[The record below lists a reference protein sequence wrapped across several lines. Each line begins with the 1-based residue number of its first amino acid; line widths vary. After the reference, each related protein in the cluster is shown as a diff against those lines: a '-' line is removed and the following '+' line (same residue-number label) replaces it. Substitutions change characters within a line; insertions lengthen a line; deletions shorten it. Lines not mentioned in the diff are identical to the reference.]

1 MLRVG
6 TGEGSCTR
14 HRQACILCLEVWICL
29 MGNGYVLKFWK
40 RSWVLERPTSST
52 VESGFGGDMI
62 PGRAAR
68 IIYDP
73 GERKLGRTVK

>member
-6 TGEGSCTR
+6 TGEGGWTR

-29 MGNGYVLKFWK
+29 MGNGYFLKFWK
-40 RSWVLERPTSST
+40 WSWVLERPTQQHYGN
-52 VESGFGGDMI
+52 GFGGNMI

-68 IIYDP
+68 SIYDP

>member
-1 MLRVG
+1 MG
-6 TGEGSCTR
+6 TSLVPSIETSVPTPEGGR
-14 HRQACILCLEVWICL
+14 
-29 MGNGYVLKFWK
+29 
-40 RSWVLERPTSST
+40 

-68 IIYDP
+68 SIYDP